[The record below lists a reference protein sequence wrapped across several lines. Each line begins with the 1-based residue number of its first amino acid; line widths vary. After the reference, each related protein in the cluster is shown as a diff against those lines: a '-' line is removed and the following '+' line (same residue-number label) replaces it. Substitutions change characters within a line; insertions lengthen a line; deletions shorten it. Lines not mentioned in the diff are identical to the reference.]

1 MFKTNEL
8 DINYFVALAES
19 HVGEVHKLV
28 FQNFR
33 PDPAGKYEILDFTPD
48 NPHFTYDHWRSLEN
62 DTPDGAKL
70 GYYLVKFSKTK
81 FYNGKSIRVPVS
93 AYVQVN
99 NKITKALFIDNVN
112 LDTGK
117 TLRAYDFS
125 ILDYNNY
132 K

>member
-1 MFKTNEL
+1 MLKTNQL

-19 HVGEVHKLV
+19 HVGEVHDLDY
-28 FQNFR
+28 QSSR
-33 PDPAGKYEILDFTPD
+33 SDYAGKYEILDFTPD
-48 NPHFTYDHWRSLEN
+48 NPHFTYDHWTNREN

-70 GYYLVKFSKTK
+70 GYYLVKFSETK

-93 AYVQVN
+93 AYVQEDD
-99 NKITKALFIDNVN
+99 KITKALFINNVN

-117 TLRAYDFS
+117 TLRAYEFS
-125 ILDYNNY
+125 ILDFRNY